1 MNKLSVMVFRRLTA
15 DVEERLKR
23 EFNVI
28 ALSAEGNRSKSR
40 ILELTARCDALC
52 PSVVDKIDGEMIR
65 EAGGHL
71 RIIANFGVGYDN
83 IDLQAARNAGVIVT
97 NTPGVLTEATADIA
111 MTLILMAAR
120 RAGEGERLIRNGCW
134 TGWEPDQLLGHD
146 VTGKTLGLVGF
157 GRIGE
162 AVARRAYHGFRMN
175 IAIYNRSAVNAQRL
189 SELNAVQY
197 ATLQELLSNSDFISL
212 HCPSTPDTHN
222 LINQSA
228 FRLMKR
234 TAILI
239 NTARG
244 DIVDEQALV
253 EALNNKV
260 IAAAGLDVYAREPG
274 ITKEL
279 PAMENVVL
287 LPHLGSATYE
297 TRSAMGMRMIDNLM
311 DYFAGREPRDRV
323 I

>member
-1 MNKLSVMVFRRLTA
+1 
-15 DVEERLKR
+15 
-23 EFNVI
+23 
-28 ALSAEGNRSKSR
+28 
-40 ILELTARCDALC
+40 
-52 PSVVDKIDGEMIR
+52 
-65 EAGGHL
+65 
-71 RIIANFGVGYDN
+71 
-83 IDLQAARNAGVIVT
+83 
-97 NTPGVLTEATADIA
+97 
-111 MTLILMAAR
+111 
-120 RAGEGERLIRNGCW
+120 
-134 TGWEPDQLLGHD
+134 
-146 VTGKTLGLVGF
+146 
-157 GRIGE
+157 
-162 AVARRAYHGFRMN
+162 
-175 IAIYNRSAVNAQRL
+175 
-189 SELNAVQY
+189 
-197 ATLQELLSNSDFISL
+197 
-212 HCPSTPDTHN
+212 
-222 LINQSA
+222 
-228 FRLMKR
+228 MKR

-297 TRSAMGMRMIDNLM
+297 TRSAMGMRMIDNLV